1 MKVFTSLLTIIYLI
15 SVSSATPL
23 SISNSLSLVSISS
36 FIAFTGATSKN
47 ETALLRRRM
56 RHRGGATSKN
66 EPALLRRRLDIIDC
80 NQDHSC
86 DGTQISGKGRFGKG
100 SFGKGGPL
108 SKGGPKSQEIKF
120 AAHNGGGKKDKSK
133 KKDKIKKHKK
143 KKGSKKYFSFA
154 SLFAAH
160 SNDEYNVD
168 GDENVEYEISFD
180 NGKKDKGG

>member
-36 FIAFTGATSKN
+36 FIAFTGATSKK

-56 RHRGGATSKN
+56 
-66 EPALLRRRLDIIDC
+66 P
-80 NQDHSC
+80 
-86 DGTQISGKGRFGKG
+86 GKGRGPKFGKCP
-100 SFGKGGPL
+100 FGKGGPL

-143 KKGSKKYFSFA
+143 KKGSK
-154 SLFAAH
+154 
-160 SNDEYNVD
+160 
-168 GDENVEYEISFD
+168 
-180 NGKKDKGG
+180 

>member
-56 RHRGGATSKN
+56 RGGKRGK
-66 EPALLRRRLDIIDC
+66 P
-80 NQDHSC
+80 
-86 DGTQISGKGRFGKG
+86 GKRPPPQGPPGQGRP
-100 SFGKGGPL
+100 SPGKGGPL
-108 SKGGPKSQEIKF
+108 SKGGPSQL
-120 AAHNGGGKKDKSK
+120 AAQYEAAKKDTGGKKYKGGNK
-133 KKDKIKKHKK
+133 YKVGKDKK
-143 KKGSKKYFSFA
+143 KKIYFSFA